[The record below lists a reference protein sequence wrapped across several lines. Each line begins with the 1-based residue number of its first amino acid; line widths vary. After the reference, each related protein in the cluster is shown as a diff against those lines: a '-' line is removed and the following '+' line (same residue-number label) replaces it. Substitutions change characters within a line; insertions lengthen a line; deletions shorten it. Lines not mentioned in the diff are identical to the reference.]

1 MCVYIYNLFVRTPC
15 ICMYGPG
22 GSVGK
27 KNLPAK
33 QEMQVRSLDLEDPL
47 EEVMATHFSIVAW
60 EIHGQRSLVVYSPW
74 DHKRARWS

>member
-1 MCVYIYNLFVRTPC
+1 MALVAQWV
-15 ICMYGPG
+15 
-22 GSVGK
+22 

-60 EIHGQRSLVVYSPW
+60 ELHGQRSLVCRTIGSAVYRVTKSRTRL
-74 DHKRARWS
+74 KRLSRHAQASYH